1 MSILSNKLAE
11 NFRCLTGDEWI
22 MKIKWMDRWKFME
35 VNQALKMDADI
46 NAFEASRWKD
56 KKYLEQTITKILG
69 RPIELFDELKDSIV
83 EAWQHMIEKCSNV
96 RPEYL
101 HYTYT
106 NHDDII
112 QLTASQIVA
121 DDDFA
126 NEYIGL
132 IQITMTR
139 K

>member
-1 MSILSNKLAE
+1 MSILSNKLTE
-11 NFRCLTGDEWI
+11 DFHCLTGDEWSL
-22 MKIKWMDRWKFME
+22 KIKWMDRWK
-35 VNQALKMDADI
+35 
-46 NAFEASRWKD
+46 D
-56 KKYLEQTITKILG
+56 KKNLEQTITKILG

-121 DDDFA
+121 DNDFA
-126 NEYIGL
+126 NDYIGL